1 VYVAIAMSGG
11 MDSTASAWLL
21 KRRGYEVVGLHMRL
35 HAGSQSS
42 WEKAKAAASEI
53 RVPIRE
59 VDLTEKFNRHV
70 IEPFVNEYCSGRTP
84 SPCPLCNRFIKMTA
98 LWEAAAAL
106 GCFRLATGHYARLE
120 GAPEEP
126 HLLKGADK
134 RKDQSYFLFMLT
146 KEMLG
151 RVIFP
156 VGAMTKAS
164 VRELLRKEAI
174 SVAETDESQ
183 ELCFVPRDDYR
194 AFLKKRG
201 VEARPG
207 FIKDLN
213 GKVMGRHDGFCLFTV
228 GQRRGLGI
236 SAPRALYVVRIDPSD
251 QTVYVGTKEETYVE
265 KVMISGANFL
275 LSPAPRTGSRFEV
288 KVRSTS
294 PSVPC
299 QVVGYWGD
307 RLELR
312 LDEPQSGVAPGQ
324 AAVLYLGERVV
335 GGGWIAEHSAALA
348 PASTPGS
355 ERR

>member
-1 VYVAIAMSGG
+1 MSGG

-21 KRRGYEVVGLHMRL
+21 KQQGYQVVGLHMRL

-42 WEKAKAAASEI
+42 WEKAKAAAAEI
-53 RVPIRE
+53 GVPIRE
-59 VDLTEKFNRHV
+59 VDLTDKFDRHV
-70 IEPFVNEYCSGRTP
+70 IEPFVNEYRAGRTP

-98 LWEAAAAL
+98 LWEAAVAL
-106 GCFRLATGHYARLE
+106 GCEKLATGHYARI
-120 GAPEEP
+120 GGTPEEP
-126 HLLKGADK
+126 QLLKSADT

-146 KEMLG
+146 REMLA

-156 VGAMTKAS
+156 VGAMTKVN
-164 VRELLRKEAI
+164 VRELLRKQRI
-174 SVAETDESQ
+174 SVVETEESQ
-183 ELCFVPRDDYR
+183 ELCFVPGDDYR
-194 AFLKKRG
+194 AFLKDQG

-213 GKVMGRHDGFCLFTV
+213 GTVMGRHEGVARFTV

-251 QTVYVGTKEETYVE
+251 NTVYVGSKEETYVR
-265 KVMISGANFL
+265 KVVISTANFL
-275 LSPAPRTGSRFEV
+275 VSPKPPAGAHFEV

-299 QVVGYWGD
+299 EVVRYNGD
-307 RLELR
+307 GLELK
-312 LDEPQSGVAPGQ
+312 LDKPQSGVAPGQ
-324 AAVLYLGERVV
+324 AAVLYSGERVV
-335 GGGWIAEHSAALA
+335 GGGWITENAAALA
-348 PASTPGS
+348 PASPPEG